1 MKGRRITANIYR
13 WMAQTL
19 LIQFPIISS
28 LLFIISFNFY
38 TKTSIVILHLIL
50 LILLLFHHYYTLTP
64 IAMPIAKLIILGIFL
79 FILIQVFLPKFPDTI
94 FEEDWNR
101 DSISCIVSKGTSVQ
115 YRRWCLIT
123 QKTKWKRFY
132 KTAVNAHTFSTAIM
146 QNQEQ

>member
-50 LILLLFHHYYTLTP
+50 LLFHHYYTLTP

-94 FEEDWNR
+94 FEED
-101 DSISCIVSKGTSVQ
+101 
-115 YRRWCLIT
+115 
-123 QKTKWKRFY
+123 
-132 KTAVNAHTFSTAIM
+132 
-146 QNQEQ
+146 